1 MRTQF
6 RLIDI
11 EFFGVMVRVLVVI
24 IIIIIIIGFHLSKD
38 VVVLGSSC
46 IKLTDKMPD
55 QEPCLGQDDNSAR

>member
-11 EFFGVMVRVLVVI
+11 EFFGVMVRVLVV

>member
-1 MRTQF
+1 MRTQL
-6 RLIDI
+6 RLTDI
-11 EFFGVMVRVLVVI
+11 EFFGVMVRVLVV
-24 IIIIIIIGFHLSKD
+24 IIIIIGFHLSKD

>member
-11 EFFGVMVRVLVVI
+11 EFFGVMVRVLVV
-24 IIIIIIIGFHLSKD
+24 IIIIIGFHLSKD